1 MSNLQNTSVPKY
13 KRILLKIGGE
23 AFAGPGGIGIV
34 PHLAEE
40 VAAKVKA
47 VRQLGV
53 QVAIVLGAGNWWR
66 GRDGIAHGMDRTT
79 ADHIGML
86 ATVMNALAL
95 RDAFER
101 MGMGARV
108 QTAIEIRS
116 VAEPYI
122 RLRAIRHLEKERVV
136 ILGAGTGNP
145 YFTTDTAGALRAMEV
160 GCNVLIKATKVDGV
174 YDSDP
179 RKNTNAQRYESL
191 TYLEALNLKVGVID
205 STAITLC
212 MDNDMPILVLDL
224 WQPNSLERAVLGEKI
239 GTLIQGR

>member
-1 MSNLQNTSVPKY
+1 MSVPKY
-13 KRILLKIGGE
+13 KRVLLKIGGE
-23 AFAGPGGIGIV
+23 AFAGPGGMGIV
-34 PHLAEE
+34 PQLAEE
-40 VAAKVKA
+40 VAAKVRA
-47 VRQLGV
+47 VKQMGV

-66 GRDGIAHGMDRTT
+66 GKDGIAHGMDRST

-101 MGMGARV
+101 MGMAARV

-122 RLRAIRHLEKERVV
+122 RLRAIRHLEKDRII

-145 YFTTDTAGALRAMEV
+145 YFTTDTAGALRAMEI
-160 GCNVLIKATKVDGV
+160 GCDVMIKATKVDGV
-174 YDSDP
+174 YNADP
-179 RKNTNAQRYESL
+179 RTNASAQRYQSL
-191 TYLEALNLKVGVID
+191 TYLEALNLHVGVLD

-212 MDNDMPILVLDL
+212 MDNNMPIIVLDL
-224 WQPNSLERAVLGEKI
+224 WQPNSLERAVAGEPI
-239 GTLIQGR
+239 GTLIYGK

>member
-1 MSNLQNTSVPKY
+1 MSESVY
-13 KRILLKIGGE
+13 KRVLLKIGGE
-23 AFAGPGGIGIV
+23 AFAGPGGFGIA
-34 PHLAEE
+34 PQLAESLARKVDE
-40 VAAKVKA
+40 VRKM
-47 VRQLGV
+47 GV
-53 QVAIVLGAGNWWR
+53 QVAIVLGAGNFWR
-66 GRDGIAHGMDRTT
+66 GKDGLALGMDRTT

-101 MGMGARV
+101 IGIAARV

-122 RLRAIRHLEKERVV
+122 RLRTIRHLEKDRVV

-145 YFTTDTAGALRAMEV
+145 YFTTDTAGALRATEIN
-160 GCNVLIKATKVDGV
+160 CDILIKATKVDGV

-179 RKNTNAQRYESL
+179 RKNAGAKRYERMS
-191 TYLEALNLKVGVID
+191 YLEALNKKVGVMD

-212 MDNDMPILVLDL
+212 MENNMPIMVMDL
-224 WQPNSLERAVLGEKI
+224 WQDNSLVRAMKGESV
-239 GTLIQGR
+239 GTFIT

>member
-1 MSNLQNTSVPKY
+1 MAVPKY
-13 KRILLKIGGE
+13 KRVLLKIGGE
-23 AFAGPGGIGIV
+23 AFAGPGGMGII
-34 PHLAEE
+34 PQLAEE
-40 VAAKVKA
+40 VAAKVHSVK
-47 VRQLGV
+47 QMGV

-66 GRDGIAHGMDRTT
+66 GKDGIAHGMDRTT

-101 MGMGARV
+101 MGMAARV

-122 RLRAIRHLEKERVV
+122 RLRAIRHLEKDRVV

-145 YFTTDTAGALRAMEV
+145 YFTTDTAGALRAMEISCDV
-160 GCNVLIKATKVDGV
+160 MIKATKVDGV
-174 YDSDP
+174 YDMDP
-179 RKNTNAQRYESL
+179 RTNADAVRYETLS
-191 TYLEALNLKVGVID
+191 YLDALNLHVGVID

-212 MDNDMPILVLDL
+212 MENNLPIVVLDL
-224 WQPNSLERAVLGEKI
+224 WQPSSLERAVAGERI
-239 GTLIQGR
+239 GTLIHGT

>member
-1 MSNLQNTSVPKY
+1 MSTNIPNTSVPKY

-23 AFAGPGGIGIV
+23 AFAGPGGMGIV

-66 GRDGIAHGMDRTT
+66 GRDGIAHGMDRST
-79 ADHIGML
+79 ADDIGML
-86 ATVMNALAL
+86 ATVMNALAM

-101 MGMGARV
+101 MGMAARV

-122 RLRAIRHLEKERVV
+122 RLRAIRHLEKERIV

-145 YFTTDTAGALRAMEV
+145 YFTTDTAGALRAMEI
-160 GCNVLIKATKVDGV
+160 GCHVLIKATKVDGV
-174 YDSDP
+174 YDADP
-179 RKNTNAQRYESL
+179 RKNANARRYETL
-191 TYLEALNLKVGVID
+191 TYLEALNMHVGV
-205 STAITLC
+205 L
-212 MDNDMPILVLDL
+212 
-224 WQPNSLERAVLGEKI
+224 
-239 GTLIQGR
+239 

>member
-1 MSNLQNTSVPKY
+1 MSVPKY
-13 KRILLKIGGE
+13 KRVLLKIGGE
-23 AFAGPGGIGIV
+23 AFAGPGGMGIV
-34 PHLAEE
+34 PQLAEE
-40 VAAKVKA
+40 VAAKVRA
-47 VRQLGV
+47 VKQMGV

-66 GRDGIAHGMDRTT
+66 GKDGIAHGMDRST

-101 MGMGARV
+101 MGMAARV

-122 RLRAIRHLEKERVV
+122 RLRAIRHLEKDRII

-145 YFTTDTAGALRAMEV
+145 YFTTDTAGALRAMEI
-160 GCNVLIKATKVDGV
+160 GCDVMIKATKVDGV
-174 YDSDP
+174 YDTDP
-179 RKNTNAQRYESL
+179 RTNASAQRYQSL
-191 TYLEALNLKVGVID
+191 TYLEALNLHVGVLD

-212 MDNDMPILVLDL
+212 MENNMPIIVLDL
-224 WQPNSLERAVLGEKI
+224 WQPNSLERAVAGEQI
-239 GTLIQGR
+239 GTLIYGK

>member
-1 MSNLQNTSVPKY
+1 MNVPKY
-13 KRILLKIGGE
+13 KRVLLKIGGE
-23 AFAGPGGIGIV
+23 AFAGPGGMGIV
-34 PHLAEE
+34 PQLAEE
-40 VAAKVKA
+40 VAAKVRA
-47 VRQLGV
+47 VKQMGV

-66 GRDGIAHGMDRTT
+66 GKDGIAHGMDRST

-101 MGMGARV
+101 MGMAARV

-122 RLRAIRHLEKERVV
+122 RLRAIRHLEKDRTI

-145 YFTTDTAGALRAMEV
+145 YFTTDTAGALRAMEI
-160 GCNVLIKATKVDGV
+160 GCDVMIKATKVDGV
-174 YDSDP
+174 YNADP
-179 RKNTNAQRYESL
+179 RTNASAQRYQSL
-191 TYLEALNLKVGVID
+191 TYLEALNLHVGVLD

-212 MDNDMPILVLDL
+212 MENNMPIIVLDL
-224 WQPNSLERAVLGEKI
+224 WQPNSLERAVAGEPI
-239 GTLIQGR
+239 GTLIYGK